1 MGPLI
6 HPTAIVEDGAHVG
19 DGTRV
24 WHFVHVRAGA
34 FVGNDCVLGKDVYVD
49 VGASIGDRVK
59 IQNGVSVYNGV
70 TLENEVFVGPHVTF
84 TNDLYPHAS
93 GEWSITPTLVC
104 AHASIG
110 ANATIL
116 CGITIGQHAMIGAG
130 SVVTKDVPPYGLVCG
145 NPARLVGYV
154 DGKAASA

>member
-6 HPTAIVEDGAHVG
+6 HPTAIVEDGAHIG
-19 DGTRV
+19 DGTRI
-24 WHFVHVRAGA
+24 WHFVHVRTGA
-34 FVGNDCVLGKDVYVD
+34 SVGSDCVLGKDVYVD
-49 VGASIGDRVK
+49 VGAVIGDGVK

-70 TLENEVFVGPHVTF
+70 TLEHDVFVGPHVAF
-84 TNDLYPHAS
+84 TNDLYPRAS
-93 GEWSITPTLVC
+93 GAWTITPTRVC

-130 SVVTKDVPPYGLVCG
+130 AVVTKDVPPYGLVCG
-145 NPARLVGYV
+145 NPACLVGYV